1 MVVVVVVVIVAGD
14 MEGESS
20 SAVRSMTSIE
30 GRMSPLPVPEG
41 REAEAEA
48 EAETEELVVGAG
60 LRKDGR
66 DMPGDCSSYECDSCS
81 SERSYSG
88 CIDIYLW
95 RMLLHAALFVC
106 TVRRYI
112 CMYGSCADDER
123 NARCGFEGSTD
134 EEREGGIAEERI
146 RL

>member
-1 MVVVVVVVIVAGD
+1 MVVVIVAGD

-41 REAEAEA
+41 RDAEAEA
-48 EAETEELVVGAG
+48 EAEELVVGAG

-81 SERSYSG
+81 SERSYRV
-88 CIDIYLW
+88 CIYIYLW

-146 RL
+146 RLC